1 MPAVCRNAQ
10 MPFRTLA
17 MVRQR
22 TNALEGRHMS
32 NIIFNDLEIGFAAD
46 FRWRWDD
53 RGSGADRDGSFFK
66 AENLPEGF
74 YRLGDLAVD
83 GYPRDNN
90 REDVGRVNDCVL
102 AIVKDR
108 GGGATPA
115 LAVPERLEIVYGD
128 WGSGADRDGSF
139 WRIIPPA
146 GYVALGDICTWDYD
160 APDKNDYRCVRKD
173 LVVSAVIDGTFW
185 DDAGS
190 GANQDVTLWALHP
203 PMAADS
209 EFYFNSGSFLANGV
223 PADQPIDPG
232 RAYALRGAIALQQ
245 PTTQRPPAPVLRN
258 RDQPVA
264 MEAALVEYV
273 SILPWYAVRDDAFN
287 AIQKLAS
294 SPTYRLVRRDCYKL
308 ASFISNDGNTAQASS
323 LSYSEGYDESETKSF
338 SSTTGIEIGAEYSF
352 SAAFKG
358 SIKLSQSFTYSR
370 STTTGSNF
378 STVKQVALNCPPN
391 SSAALYTIHSVF
403 SLYRE
408 DGTQV
413 ANSVSCDAPGS
424 YYFSTFPATSAAAIA
439 AA

>member
-1 MPAVCRNAQ
+1 
-10 MPFRTLA
+10 
-17 MVRQR
+17 
-22 TNALEGRHMS
+22 MS
-32 NIIFNDLEIGFAAD
+32 NIIFNDLEIGFATD

-53 RGSGADRDGSFFK
+53 RGSGSDRDGSFFR

-74 YRLGDLAVD
+74 YRLGDLAVSD
-83 GYPRDNN
+83 YPRDAN
-90 REDVGRVNDCVL
+90 RDEVGRVNDCVL

-108 GGGATPA
+108 GGGASPA
-115 LAVPERLEIVYGD
+115 LAAPERLEIVYGD
-128 WGSGADRDGSF
+128 WGSGADNDGSF
-139 WRIIPPA
+139 WRIVPPA

-160 APDKNDYRCVRKD
+160 APNKDDYRCVRKD
-173 LVVSAVIDGTFW
+173 LVVSGVIDGSFW

-190 GANQDVTLWALHP
+190 DANQDVTLWALHP

-209 EFYFNSGSFLANGV
+209 EFYFNSGSFLANGA
-223 PADQPIDPG
+223 PADTPIDPG

-264 MEAALVEYV
+264 LEDAVVEYV
-273 SILPWYAVRDDAFN
+273 STLPWYAVRDDAFN
-287 AIQKLAS
+287 AIQKLAN
-294 SPTYRLVRRDCYKL
+294 SPTYRLVRRDRYKL
-308 ASFISNDGNTAQASS
+308 ASFISNDGDTAQASS

-352 SAAFKG
+352 SLAFKG

-378 STVKQVALNCPPN
+378 STVKSVGLNCPPN
-391 SSAALYTIHSVF
+391 SSAALYTIYSVF

-424 YYFSTFPATSAAAIA
+424 YYFSTYPAASAAAIA
-439 AA
+439 AE